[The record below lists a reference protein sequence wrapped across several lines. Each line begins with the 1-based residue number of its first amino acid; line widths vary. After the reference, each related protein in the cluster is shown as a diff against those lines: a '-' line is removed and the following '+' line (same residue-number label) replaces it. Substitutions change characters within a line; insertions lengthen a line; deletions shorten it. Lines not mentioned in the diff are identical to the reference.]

1 MYHDGVSQDVVQVG
15 MSVKDFAKMVGITHN
30 HALKVIRS
38 GEVPS
43 WKLGGRYVVHKTYV
57 EKYLNSIQRI
67 DHGCPDCWNYER
79 LLVLE
84 YEKQRHLLNA
94 LENYKDSKSFYKTL
108 TKRFKRTPVKVT
120 FKSFNGE

>member
-43 WKLGGRYVVHKTYV
+43 
-57 EKYLNSIQRI
+57 
-67 DHGCPDCWNYER
+67 
-79 LLVLE
+79 
-84 YEKQRHLLNA
+84 
-94 LENYKDSKSFYKTL
+94 
-108 TKRFKRTPVKVT
+108 
-120 FKSFNGE
+120 